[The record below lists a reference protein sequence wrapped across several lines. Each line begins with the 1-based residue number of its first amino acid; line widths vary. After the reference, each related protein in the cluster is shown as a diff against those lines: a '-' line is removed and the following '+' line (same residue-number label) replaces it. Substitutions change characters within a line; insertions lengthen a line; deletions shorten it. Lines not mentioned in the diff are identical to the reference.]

1 MSFERRRLI
10 MTCTPTSARRPTRD
24 GFIVVAVLWILGA
37 LAALASIYA
46 IYVVD
51 TATAFGVH
59 DDRLQAE
66 AMVSA
71 GLELTA
77 YQVTAAA
84 ESRPTRG
91 AFAFRLGRATVAVE
105 FRSEAARIDLN
116 TAPKELLAG
125 LFVALGVQSDSAE
138 GYADRIM
145 GWRTPAPEGQDPE
158 ASAYLTAGLRYPPRG
173 APFPHVGELWLVL
186 GLPAALVERALPFV
200 TVYSGLAQINIV
212 DAAPEVI
219 AALPGMTPGQLH
231 TILAQR
237 QATPQ
242 NRQALLDMLG
252 PTQSQATIE
261 GSKATRVKVRVDF
274 DNGRRMSSEV
284 VILILDDAAEP
295 YGVLSWRDE
304 LDEPPADE
312 RPRTGAR

>member
-1 MSFERRRLI
+1 M
-10 MTCTPTSARRPTRD
+10 TPTSPFTRRRPAPD

-37 LAALASIYA
+37 LATLASIYA
-46 IYVVD
+46 LYVVD

-77 YQVTAAA
+77 YQLTAAP

-91 AFAFRLGRATVAVE
+91 AFAFRLGRCSVAVE

-125 LFVALGVQSDSAE
+125 LFVALGARTDVAD
-138 GYADRIM
+138 GYADRIVA
-145 GWRTPAPEGQDPE
+145 WRSMAPEGQDPE

-173 APFPHVGELWLVL
+173 APFAHVGELWLVL
-186 GLPAALVERALPFV
+186 GLPAAVVERALPFV
-200 TVYSGLAQINIV
+200 TVYSGLPQINIA
-212 DAAPEVI
+212 DAAPEVV

-237 QATPQ
+237 QVASQ
-242 NRQALLDMLG
+242 DRQALLATLG
-252 PTQSQATIE
+252 VAQSQATLD
-261 GSKATRVKVRVDF
+261 GSKATRVRVRVDF
-274 DNGRRMSSEV
+274 DNGRRMSSEA
-284 VILILDDAAEP
+284 VILVLEDDAAP
-295 YGVLSWRDE
+295 YHVLSWRDE
-304 LDEPPADE
+304 LDEPLADE
-312 RPRTGAR
+312 RPRTAPR

>member
-1 MSFERRRLI
+1 MI
-10 MTCTPTSARRPTRD
+10 CTAPPARRGSQD

-37 LAALASIYA
+37 LAALASVYA

-71 GLELTA
+71 GVELTA

-84 ESRPTRG
+84 EARPTRG
-91 AFAFRLGRATVAVE
+91 EFAFRLGRATVAVE

-116 TAPKELLAG
+116 VAPKALLSG
-125 LFVALGVQSDSAE
+125 LFVALGARSDSAE
-138 GYADRIM
+138 GYADRII

-186 GLPAALVERALPFV
+186 GLPPVLVERALPFV
-200 TVYSGLAQINIV
+200 TVYSGLPQINIM

-231 TILAQR
+231 TILTQR
-237 QATPQ
+237 QAAPQ

-252 PTQSQATIE
+252 AIQSQATIE
-261 GSKATRVKVRVDF
+261 GSKSMRVKVRVDF

-284 VILILDDAAEP
+284 VIIIMDDAPEP
-295 YGVLSWRDE
+295 YSVLSWRDE

-312 RPRTGAR
+312 RPRPGVR